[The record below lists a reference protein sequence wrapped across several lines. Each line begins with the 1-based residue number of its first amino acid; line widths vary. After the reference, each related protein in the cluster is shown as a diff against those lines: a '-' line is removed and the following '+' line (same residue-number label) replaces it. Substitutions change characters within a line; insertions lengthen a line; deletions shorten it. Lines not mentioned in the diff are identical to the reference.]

1 MISLK
6 SFVDRFSRLMLLLL
20 IIAALA
26 SLSPPGTFL
35 TVSNFSIV
43 MFQQAPLTM
52 LMGFGMT
59 LAIIT
64 KGIDTSMG
72 SVLVLCSMLSAEFIR
87 GGNILMGVVIA
98 LVVGALFGLINGLI
112 ITRVGVAPF
121 IATFGIGN
129 VALGLAFVYSGGVF
143 VVGFPEVFRQITNGT
158 LLFGIPNIAIVT
170 AAIFVI
176 LYFLTSKALFGR
188 RMYACGFNFNAT
200 TLSGLNSNNTV
211 TVVYIINGIL
221 AATTGLL
228 YMARLNAAD
237 PGISGNFTL
246 DSIAAALVGGTSF
259 GGGKGS
265 VAKTVVG
272 ALIIVFIRN
281 GMNIMGVHTNWAQA
295 VIGLIILISIALESL
310 AQRISASDSSALQ
323 KNAAKVSN

>member
-1 MISLK
+1 MSLK
-6 SFVDRFSRLMLLLL
+6 SFIDRFSRLSLLVL
-20 IIAALA
+20 IIVAL
-26 SLSPPGTFL
+26 SIVSPPGTFL
-35 TVSNFSIV
+35 SWSNFSIIL
-43 MFQQAPLTM
+43 FQQAPLTM

-87 GGNILMGVVIA
+87 GGNILTGVVLA
-98 LVVGALFGLINGLI
+98 LVVGAFFGFLNGVI

-121 IATFGIGN
+121 IATFGMGN

-143 VVGFPEVFRQITNGT
+143 VVGFPDAFRQLTNGT
-158 LLFGIPNIAIVT
+158 LITGIPNIALVT
-170 AAIFVI
+170 VAIFAV
-176 LYFLTSKALFGR
+176 LYFFTTRTLFGR
-188 RMYACGFNFNAT
+188 RLYACGYNFNAA
-200 TLSGLNSNNTV
+200 TLSGINSHNTV
-211 TVVYIINGIL
+211 TLVYVINGIL
-221 AATTGLL
+221 ASITGLL

-246 DSIAAALVGGTSF
+246 DSIAAALIGGTSF

-281 GMNIMGVHTNWAQA
+281 GMNIIGVHTNWAQA
-295 VIGLIILISIALESL
+295 VIGMIILFSITLEAL
-310 AQRISASDSSALQ
+310 AQRLSRPDSAGAKKNISAS
-323 KNAAKVSN
+323 

>member
-1 MISLK
+1 MISIK
-6 SFVDRFSRLMLLLL
+6 SFLDRFSRPILL
-20 IIAALA
+20 ILIVAGLA
-26 SLSPPGTFL
+26 IISPQGTFL
-35 TVSNFSIV
+35 SWSNFSIV

-72 SVLVLCSMLSAEFIR
+72 SVLVLCSMLSAEFIKA
-87 GGNILMGVVIA
+87 GDIAQGILIA
-98 LVVGALFGLINGLI
+98 LVVGAFFGYMNGVI

-121 IATFGIGN
+121 IATFGMGN

-143 VVGFPEVFRQITNGT
+143 VVGFPDTFRLITNGS
-158 LLFGIPNIAIVT
+158 LFLGIPNIAIVT
-170 AAIFVI
+170 AVIFA
-176 LYFLTSKALFGR
+176 FLFFFTSKTLFGR
-188 RMYACGFNFNAT
+188 RMYACGFNFNAA
-200 TLSGLNSNNTV
+200 TLSGINSKNTV
-211 TVVYIINGIL
+211 TVVYIINGLL
-221 AATTGLL
+221 AAITGLL

-246 DSIAAALVGGTSF
+246 DSIAAALIGGTSF

-272 ALIIVFIRN
+272 ALIVVFIRN
-281 GMNIMGVHTNWAQA
+281 GMNILGVPTTWAQT
-295 VIGLIILISIALESL
+295 VIGFIILLSIGLEAL
-310 AQRISASDSSALQ
+310 AQRISVRKIQS
-323 KNAAKVSN
+323 